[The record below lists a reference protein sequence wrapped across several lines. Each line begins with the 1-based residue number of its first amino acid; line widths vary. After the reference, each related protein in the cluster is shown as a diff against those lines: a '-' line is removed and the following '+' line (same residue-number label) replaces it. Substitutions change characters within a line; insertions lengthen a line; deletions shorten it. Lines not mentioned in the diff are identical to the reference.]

1 VSAGSLVNSGAL
13 ESETALAVTAAGV
26 TNGSGATMLSS
37 TRAAEIASSG
47 SIDNQGTLQGATGLA
62 VRAGA
67 NLSSSGKITGSGGTT
82 TLSVGGTFTNTGET
96 KTAGDLVLTAGGLDN
111 RNILLSVGNM
121 DLLGLGGLSNSDLIL
136 AGGTLT
142 AQVSGA
148 VSNNQGAIIS
158 GGDMAITGLGGG
170 RAGSITNSLGV
181 IQSDGGDVLLRAGS
195 VHNQG
200 DSDFEVKENVL
211 IYEGTFGETPG
222 VPARNSV
229 PGAVITPEGY
239 AYMKDGSTV
248 VIDHPYPG
256 LDWTVYYDTGNVTV
270 KLYGTVATATG
281 ASTGKGEIVAGR
293 NLTIDAG
300 GAVLN
305 DFSTLAAGGDLAIS
319 ANSLVNKGIE
329 NVATLWFEW
338 ATNGQFNRCFGGPCV
353 WFRNEGGTA
362 YAGEII
368 GPGVGSIIQ
377 AGGGV
382 NINVGTFDNTSEDPR
397 DHDSWDM

>member
-1 VSAGSLVNSGAL
+1 MTNRAKGHL
-13 ESETALAVTAAGV
+13 EPDDKLPPT
-26 TNGSGATMLSS
+26 
-37 TRAAEIASSG
+37 
-47 SIDNQGTLQGATGLA
+47 
-62 VRAGA
+62 
-67 NLSSSGKITGSGGTT
+67 
-82 TLSVGGTFTNTGET
+82 
-96 KTAGDLVLTAGGLDN
+96 
-111 RNILLSVGNM
+111 
-121 DLLGLGGLSNSDLIL
+121 
-136 AGGTLT
+136 
-142 AQVSGA
+142 
-148 VSNNQGAIIS
+148 
-158 GGDMAITGLGGG
+158 
-170 RAGSITNSLGV
+170 
-181 IQSDGGDVLLRAGS
+181 
-195 VHNQG
+195 
-200 DSDFEVKENVL
+200 
-211 IYEGTFGETPG
+211 
-222 VPARNSV
+222 V

-256 LDWTVYYDTGNVTV
+256 LDWMVYYDTGNVTV

-305 DFSTLAAGGDLAIS
+305 DFSTLAAGGDLSIS

-338 ATNGQFNRCFGGPCV
+338 ENADSTHNRCFGGPCV

-397 DHDSWDM
+397 DHDSWDMKGLSEVTGVGGRTIIAAQDLDLYAALAFGGVGSGLFGSGSVVGEGAGAGEAAGRGLSDRLSFGALALDGLSGSAVRTVLSQSLAGFTALFRPAAPSSRHLYETRFDYTDFGIFYVIAHGVGEIGWLTAWVVIQPLYENAPDIST